1 MYGKKAW
8 NHTVKAVEK
17 NSCPYIHAGVDS
29 MNWRDKNNIDY
40 FAHTTVFVKVTG

>member
-1 MYGKKAW
+1 MYGKKAL
-8 NHTVKAVEK
+8 KSYCESSRK